1 MKNLLYIIALLFLVS
16 CAQVGSLTG
25 GERDTT
31 PPKLVKSTPKN
42 GDILFKKTQIELT
55 FNEYVELN
63 NLPQQLIISPLV
75 KPFPDAEVHG
85 KTVIL
90 TFDSLLRENTT
101 YTLFFGDGIRD
112 YTEKNVWNDNLI
124 VFSTGNILD
133 SLQISGTVKNSS
145 SLKGED
151 NMMVLLYSELA
162 DSAVSTKLPSYFTK
176 TKKDGSFK
184 ITNIH
189 EGNYRIFALQD
200 MNSNYLF
207 DLPNEKIAYSKN
219 PIEIKQNTDSIL
231 LASFLEN
238 HKKKDLSTK
247 KYINQHAYSIAFSEE
262 TKDASITVNKEKLHH
277 IDKFNDGDSA
287 VIWFNILNED
297 ESVLIAIKDGD
308 FSDTLYFKSK
318 EAKAHQNLK
327 LSVLAQRK
335 KREVLPNDSLTIAF
349 NFPLKELNTQA
360 IELIKDSIIVPF
372 SASIVNH
379 KLYVFK
385 KVEEEENLKL
395 KLYAGA
401 VTDIYGN
408 SNKDTIVIPFAF
420 LGESNI
426 GQLLLKID
434 IQEMSGPY
442 VMQLI
447 ASSGE
452 VVKEEFFS
460 KNSTNFNYTNLMPDE
475 YKIKLLVDQNNN
487 KMWDSGNYYQ
497 HLQPEK
503 IIYYEKP
510 LTVRANWEMEIQWNV
525 IGK

>member
-1 MKNLLYIIALLFLVS
+1 MKKLLYIIALLFLVS

-42 GDILFKKTQIELT
+42 GDTLFKKTRIELT

-112 YTEKNVWNDNLI
+112 YTEKNVWNENLF

-151 NMMVLLYSELA
+151 NMMVLLYSELE
-162 DSAVSTKLPSYFTK
+162 DSAVSTKIPSYFTK

-219 PIEIKQNTDSIL
+219 TIEINQNTDSIL

-238 HKKKDLSTK
+238 HKKQDVRTK
-247 KYINQHAYSIAFSEE
+247 KYINQQAYSIAFSEK

-277 IDKFNDGDSA
+277 IDKFNDGDSS
-287 VIWFNILNED
+287 VVWFNTLGED
-297 ESVLIAIKDGD
+297 ETVLMAINDGD

-318 EAKAHQNLK
+318 EAKAQQNLK
-327 LSVLAQRK
+327 LSVLTQRK
-335 KREVLPNDSLTIAF
+335 KREVLPNDSLKIVF
-349 NFPLKELNTQA
+349 NFPLNELNTQA
-360 IELIKDSIIVPF
+360 IELIKDSISVPF
-372 SASIVNH
+372 SASIVKH
-379 KLYVFK
+379 KMFVFK
-385 KVEEEENLKL
+385 KVEEENLKL

-401 VTDIYGN
+401 VSDIYGN
-408 SNKDTIVIPFAF
+408 SNKDTVVIPFAF

-426 GQLLLKID
+426 GQLLLKLD

-452 VVKEEFFS
+452 VVREEFFS
-460 KNSTNFNYTNLMPDE
+460 KNSTDFNYTNLMPDE
-475 YKIKLLVDQNNN
+475 YKIKLLLDENNN
-487 KMWDSGNYYQ
+487 KIWDSGNYYQ

-525 IGK
+525 RGK

>member
-1 MKNLLYIIALLFLVS
+1 MKKLLYIIALLFLVS

-42 GDILFKKTQIELT
+42 GDTLFKKTRIELT

-85 KTVIL
+85 KTVTL

-112 YTEKNVWNDNLI
+112 YTEKNVWNENLF

-151 NMMVLLYSELA
+151 NMMVLLYNELQ
-162 DSAVSTKLPSYFTK
+162 DSAVSTTIPSYFTK
-176 TKKDGSFK
+176 TKKDGTFK

-207 DLPNEKIAYSKN
+207 DLPNEKVAYSKN
-219 PIEIKQNTDSIL
+219 PIEIKQNIDSVL

-238 HKKKDLSTK
+238 HKKQDLSTK
-247 KYINQHAYSIAFSEE
+247 KYINQQAYSIAFSEK
-262 TKDASITVNKEKLHH
+262 TKEASISIDKEKIHH
-277 IDKFNDGDSA
+277 IERFNDGDSA
-287 VIWFNILNED
+287 VIWFNVLNED
-297 ESVLIAIKDGD
+297 ESVPMTIKDGD
-308 FSDTLYFKSK
+308 FSDTLYFKTK
-318 EAKAHQNLK
+318 EAKAQQNQK
-327 LSVLAQRK
+327 LSVIPQRK
-335 KREVLPNDSLTIAF
+335 KREVLPNDSLKIAF
-349 NFPLKELNTQA
+349 NFPLKDINTQA
-360 IELIKDSIIVPF
+360 IELIKDSISQPF

-379 KLYVFK
+379 KMYIFK
-385 KVEEEENLKL
+385 KVEDEENLKL

-420 LGESNI
+420 LSESNI
-426 GQLLLKID
+426 GQLLLKLD
-434 IQEMSGPY
+434 IQEMTGPY

-452 VVKEEFFS
+452 VVKEELFS
-460 KNSTNFNYTNLMPDE
+460 KNSTTFNYVNLMPDE
-475 YKIKLLVDQNNN
+475 YKIKLLLDENNN
-487 KMWDSGNYYQ
+487 KTWDSGNYYQ

-503 IIYYEKP
+503 IIFYEKP